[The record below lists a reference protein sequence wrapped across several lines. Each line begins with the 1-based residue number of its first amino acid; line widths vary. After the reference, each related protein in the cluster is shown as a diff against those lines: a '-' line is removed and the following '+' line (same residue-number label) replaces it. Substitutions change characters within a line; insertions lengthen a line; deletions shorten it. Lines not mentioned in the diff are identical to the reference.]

1 MNVGQFRNILI
12 YISLPFQ
19 CTETSSLVYQ
29 GGPCVFHR
37 VIEHNWYEKS
47 SLIINDFV
55 KLATSLK
62 LEEQR
67 LIHHPSHLLVTSH
80 VLLTK
85 KMGSLLRKSDTK
97 KMAGEMDGL

>member
-1 MNVGQFRNILI
+1 MNVGQFLNILI

-62 LEEQR
+62 LEEQVD
-67 LIHHPSHLLVTSH
+67 PSAVPPARDFTCPPNKENGEFI
-80 VLLTK
+80 K
-85 KMGSLLRKSDTK
+85 KI
-97 KMAGEMDGL
+97 